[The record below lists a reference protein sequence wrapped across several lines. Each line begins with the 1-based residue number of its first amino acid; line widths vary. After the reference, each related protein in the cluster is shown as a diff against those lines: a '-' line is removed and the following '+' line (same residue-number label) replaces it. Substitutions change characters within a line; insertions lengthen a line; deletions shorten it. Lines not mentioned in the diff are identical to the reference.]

1 MYQALYRKYRPT
13 NLDEVAGQKVIVKI
27 LKNAIKNNQIS
38 HAYLFCGPRGTGK
51 TSIAKI
57 LAKIINCTN
66 LNGINPCDKCENCI
80 SFNEK
85 NTTDIIE
92 IDAASN
98 NGVDEIRELKNKINL
113 VPNIGKYKIYIID
126 EVHMLTIGAFNALL
140 KTLEEPPK
148 HAVFILATTEP
159 HKIPITILSR
169 CQRLDFQRISVE
181 NIVDRLINICTA
193 ENIEI
198 EKEALEQIAILSDGG
213 MRDSISMLDKL
224 VSYTNEKITVD
235 DVIQIN
241 GIVTKNELEKFI
253 LDINDKQFKEIFE
266 TIDKFNGEGKN
277 FAKLSEEIM
286 KYLRDLL
293 VDSLS
298 SNNKSNLVEKIGYNK
313 IIEYIEQFSEILNLI
328 KTNSNPKII
337 METNII
343 KLMVDS
349 NSKDENIEIKSDIKK
364 EVKEVNQE
372 QEKNKENENV
382 KVSSNLISVVE
393 QLKPIRINNTLSDFN
408 KKILIECKTKLEVVQ
423 NFLIDP
429 DFSDVA
435 GLILDGELK
444 AASNKNL
451 IFVYASENI
460 SLNFNIKL
468 RQIEQLLSKIG
479 LNNFK
484 VIATDSYEWNKIKEE
499 FNSKTKKYEYVDD
512 TDIEKEL
519 YKDNDKKH
527 EKNSIE
533 NMFNDII
540 EYDK

>member
-1 MYQALYRKYRPT
+1 MYQALYRKYRPS
-13 NLDEVAGQKVIVKI
+13 NLDEIAGQEVIVKI

-66 LNGINPCDKCENCI
+66 LNGITPCDNCENCI

-148 HAVFILATTEP
+148 HAIFILATTEP

-169 CQRLDFQRISVE
+169 CQRLDFQKISVE
-181 NIVDRLINICTA
+181 NIIDRLNKICSY

-198 EKEALEQIAILSDGG
+198 ETEALKQIAILSDGG

-224 VSYTNEKITVD
+224 ISYTNEKITIN
-235 DVIQIN
+235 DVIEIN
-241 GIVTKNELEKFI
+241 GIVTKEELEKFI
-253 LDINDKQFKEIFE
+253 LDITDKQFKKIFE

-298 SNNKSNLVEKIGYNK
+298 FNNKSNLVEKIGYK
-313 IIEYIEQFSEILNLI
+313 RIIEYIEQFSEILNQI
-328 KTNSNPKII
+328 KLNSNPKII

-343 KLMVDS
+343 KLMIDS
-349 NSKDENIEIKSDIKK
+349 NSKNTEIKP
-364 EVKEVNQE
+364 EVKQVKEINPE
-372 QEKNKENENV
+372 QRKEKIKESETV
-382 KVSSNLISVVE
+382 KVSSDLISVVE
-393 QLKPIRINNTLSDFN
+393 QLKSIRINNTLSDFN

-429 DFSDVA
+429 NFSEIA
-435 GLILDGELK
+435 GLLLDGELK

-451 IFVYASENI
+451 IFVYTSENI
-460 SLNFNIKL
+460 SLNFNLKIK
-468 RQIEQLLSKIG
+468 QVEQLLSKIG
-479 LNNFK
+479 LTGFK

-499 FNSKTKKYEYVDD
+499 FNSKTKTYEYIDD
-512 TDIEKEL
+512 TNIGKDL
-519 YKDNDKKH
+519 YKEENINQ
-527 EKNSIE
+527 KNSIE
-533 NMFNDII
+533 NIFNDII